1 MYDFRWPALVTL
13 GMVALL
19 FLMAINVGRAR
30 MKYGVAAPATSG
42 NADFERVFRVQMN
55 TLENAM
61 LFLPSLWVFA
71 VYLSATWAAALGLLW
86 LASRLWYSVAYQQ
99 AAERR
104 GPAFGLSM
112 LCVLALAAGGA
123 WGVVKTQ
130 V

>member
-1 MYDFRWPALVTL
+1 
-13 GMVALL
+13 
-19 FLMAINVGRAR
+19 MAIKVGRAR

-112 LCVLALAAGGA
+112 LCVLVLAAGGA
-123 WGVVKTQ
+123 WGVVKTLA
-130 V
+130 

>member
-71 VYLSATWAAALGLLW
+71 VFALQFL
-86 LASRLWYSVAYQQ
+86 
-99 AAERR
+99 
-104 GPAFGLSM
+104 
-112 LCVLALAAGGA
+112 
-123 WGVVKTQ
+123 
-130 V
+130 